1 MLNKIKN
8 WLNKPKTLHT
18 EKPEHTGKNQ
28 KQPRKKVTL
37 TPKELATQNDEP
49 YIAITNIDINP
60 NDINTGELTF
70 DWNDKFILNLI
81 RAGYKIKDTDTE
93 WDMVNRWYQTL
104 CRNVA
109 LEIYEQYEADP
120 NNRNND
126 VRIVKSRD
134 IGNGRSEIS

>member
-1 MLNKIKN
+1 MFDKFKSLFGKSEPKV
-8 WLNKPKTLHT
+8 KPKIEDNDT
-18 EKPEHTGKNQ
+18 KPKKQ
-28 KQPRKKVTL
+28 KPKKEL
-37 TPKELATQNDEP
+37 TPKESATQNNEP

-70 DWNDKFILNLI
+70 DWNDKFILNLV

-104 CRNVA
+104 CRNIA

-126 VRIVKSRD
+126 MRIVSRKD
-134 IGNGRSEIS
+134 IGNGRSEVS